1 MVIFMIFAL
10 LITFIICVFIVFST
24 IVVPQQKSY
33 IVERLGKYN
42 NTYNAGLH
50 FIFPFIDKVRS
61 KINLSEEV
69 LDVKPQICITKD
81 NTQVTVD
88 GVLYIQV
95 TDPKVAVYGTNNYK
109 LAVSTLAQTS
119 LRSIIGKMDLD
130 DTVENRDLINSQ
142 VVAALDAAAISWGVK
157 LLRYEIRDL
166 APPHEILKSMQDQ
179 ITADREKRAKVIMS
193 EAEKIEKINVAQ
205 GQRESEIKISEGLA
219 QATIN
224 NAEAAKQAKI
234 REAEAHAESIRLI
247 AEAEAESI
255 RTIAQAINSDGGQNA
270 VNIKIAEKYLQ
281 EFGKL
286 AKEGT
291 TIITPSN
298 PMDISSMVSTAMST
312 MSAINNN
319 RHKQE

>member
-1 MVIFMIFAL
+1 MIFAL

-255 RTIAQAINSDGGQNA
+255 RTIAQAINSEGGQNA

-291 TIITPSN
+291 TIITPIN

-312 MSAINNN
+312 MNVINNQ
-319 RHKQE
+319 HKSD

>member
-10 LITFIICVFIVFST
+10 LITFIIRVFIVFST

>member
-1 MVIFMIFAL
+1 
-10 LITFIICVFIVFST
+10 
-24 IVVPQQKSY
+24 
-33 IVERLGKYN
+33 
-42 NTYNAGLH
+42 
-50 FIFPFIDKVRS
+50 
-61 KINLSEEV
+61 
-69 LDVKPQICITKD
+69 
-81 NTQVTVD
+81 
-88 GVLYIQV
+88 
-95 TDPKVAVYGTNNYK
+95 
-109 LAVSTLAQTS
+109 
-119 LRSIIGKMDLD
+119 
-130 DTVENRDLINSQ
+130 
-142 VVAALDAAAISWGVK
+142 
-157 LLRYEIRDL
+157 
-166 APPHEILKSMQDQ
+166 MQDQ

-234 REAEAHAESIRLI
+234 REAEAHAVSIRLI

-312 MSAINNN
+312 MSAINN
-319 RHKQE
+319 RHKQ